1 MESLLNYLPILVC
14 LGFAAAVALGMI
26 AVDYITGPKLPSK
39 SKSAPYECGFIIEE
53 KQPDASCD
61 RIYVRFIIVAML
73 FILFDI
79 ETIFLYP
86 WAVLF
91 KTLGIIGFIEM
102 MSFMAVVM
110 FGLYY
115 IVKKGAFQWD

>member
-1 MESLLNYLPILVC
+1 MESLLNYLPVLVG
-14 LGFAAAVALGMI
+14 LMFAASVALGLI
-26 AVDYITGPKLPSK
+26 AIDYITGPKLPSK
-39 SKSAPYECGFIIEE
+39 IKSSPYECGFIVEE
-53 KQPDASCD
+53 KPHEASCD
-61 RIYVRFIIVAML
+61 RIYIRFIIVAML

-91 KTLGIIGFIEM
+91 KNLGMIGFIEM
-102 MSFMAVVM
+102 ISFMAVVM